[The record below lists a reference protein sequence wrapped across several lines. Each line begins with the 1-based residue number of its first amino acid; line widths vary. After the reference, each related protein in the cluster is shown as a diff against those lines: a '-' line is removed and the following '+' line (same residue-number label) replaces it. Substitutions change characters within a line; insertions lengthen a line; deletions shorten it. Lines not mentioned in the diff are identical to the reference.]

1 MMMVQAVVLM
11 VSRLKTELIRTLVLS
26 LRSPTS
32 CADWHLKRSK
42 SRPQV
47 AQSPWKTDESK
58 QNSAKPFKHK
68 KAQRI
73 AQANKSHWC
82 ESMQNLIAQQP
93 EDYVKSAMKVIAAN
107 VQAIAD
113 EIDYS
118 EVKTLFTGILAAQQN
133 HKRLFVMGAGRS
145 GLVVKGF
152 AMRLMHVGFNVY
164 VVGETV
170 TPAVETDD
178 LLIVI
183 SGSGETKSINEM
195 SALAKAKGTRLAA
208 VTSNRDSTLGTIS
221 DAIVVVKG
229 RTKASGMDFMERQ
242 VVGSHISFAP
252 LGTMFEISTMVFL
265 DGIIA
270 ALMEITKKSEE
281 DLKKKHATLE

>member
-1 MMMVQAVVLM
+1 
-11 VSRLKTELIRTLVLS
+11 
-26 LRSPTS
+26 
-32 CADWHLKRSK
+32 
-42 SRPQV
+42 
-47 AQSPWKTDESK
+47 
-58 QNSAKPFKHK
+58 
-68 KAQRI
+68 
-73 AQANKSHWC
+73 
-82 ESMQNLIAQQP
+82 MQNPLAQQP
-93 EDYVKSAMKVIAAN
+93 EDYVKSAMKLIAAN

-118 EVKTLFTGILAAQQN
+118 EVKALVMDILAAHQN
-133 HKRLFVMGAGRS
+133 QKRLFVMGAGRS

-152 AMRLMHVGFNVY
+152 AMRLMHLGFNVY

-178 LLIVI
+178 LLVVI

-195 SALAKAKGTRLAA
+195 SALAKAKGARLAA
-208 VTSNRDSTLGTIS
+208 VTSNKDSTLGTFS
-221 DAIVVVKG
+221 DTIVVVKG

>member
-1 MMMVQAVVLM
+1 
-11 VSRLKTELIRTLVLS
+11 
-26 LRSPTS
+26 
-32 CADWHLKRSK
+32 
-42 SRPQV
+42 
-47 AQSPWKTDESK
+47 
-58 QNSAKPFKHK
+58 
-68 KAQRI
+68 
-73 AQANKSHWC
+73 
-82 ESMQNLIAQQP
+82 MQNPIAQQP

-118 EVKTLFTGILAAQQN
+118 EVKTLVTDILAAEQN
-133 HKRLFVMGAGRS
+133 QKRLFVMGAGRS

-152 AMRLMHVGFNVY
+152 AMRLMHLGFNVY

>member
-1 MMMVQAVVLM
+1 
-11 VSRLKTELIRTLVLS
+11 
-26 LRSPTS
+26 
-32 CADWHLKRSK
+32 
-42 SRPQV
+42 
-47 AQSPWKTDESK
+47 
-58 QNSAKPFKHK
+58 
-68 KAQRI
+68 
-73 AQANKSHWC
+73 
-82 ESMQNLIAQQP
+82 MQNPSGQKP

-113 EIDYS
+113 EIDYA
-118 EVKTLFTGILAAQQN
+118 EVKTLVTDILTAHQN
-133 HKRLFVMGAGRS
+133 QKRLFVMGAGRS

-152 AMRLMHVGFNVY
+152 AMRLMHLGFNVY

-178 LLIVI
+178 LLVVV

-195 SALAKAKGTRLAA
+195 SALAKAQGTRLAA
-208 VTSNRDSTLGTIS
+208 VTSNKNSSLGTIS
-221 DAIVVVKG
+221 DTIVVVKG
-229 RTKASGMDFMERQ
+229 RTKASAMDFMARQ

-270 ALMEITKKSEE
+270 ALMETTKKSEE

>member
-1 MMMVQAVVLM
+1 
-11 VSRLKTELIRTLVLS
+11 
-26 LRSPTS
+26 
-32 CADWHLKRSK
+32 
-42 SRPQV
+42 
-47 AQSPWKTDESK
+47 
-58 QNSAKPFKHK
+58 
-68 KAQRI
+68 
-73 AQANKSHWC
+73 
-82 ESMQNLIAQQP
+82 MQNPIAQQP

-118 EVKTLFTGILAAQQN
+118 EVKTLVTDILAAQQN
-133 HKRLFVMGAGRS
+133 QKRLFVMGAGRS

-152 AMRLMHVGFNVY
+152 AMRLMHLGFNVY

-208 VTSNRDSTLGTIS
+208 VSSNKDSSLGSIS
-221 DAIVVVKG
+221 DTIVVVKG
-229 RTKASGMDFMERQ
+229 RTKTSGMDFMERQ

-270 ALMEITKKSEE
+270 ALMEITKKSED

>member
-1 MMMVQAVVLM
+1 MQ
-11 VSRLKTELIRTLVLS
+11 TP
-26 LRSPTS
+26 PTQ
-32 CADWHLKRSK
+32 K
-42 SRPQV
+42 
-47 AQSPWKTDESK
+47 
-58 QNSAKPFKHK
+58 
-68 KAQRI
+68 
-73 AQANKSHWC
+73 
-82 ESMQNLIAQQP
+82 P

-118 EVKTLFTGILAAQQN
+118 EVKTLVSDILTAHQSQ
-133 HKRLFVMGAGRS
+133 KRLFVMGAGRS

-152 AMRLMHVGFNVY
+152 AMRLMHLGFNVY

-195 SALAKAKGTRLAA
+195 SALAKAKGTRIAA
-208 VTSNRDSTLGTIS
+208 VTSNKDSSLGTIS
-221 DAIVVVKG
+221 DTIVVVKG
-229 RTKASGMDFMERQ
+229 RTKTSGMDFMERQ

-270 ALMEITKKSEE
+270 ALMEITKKSED

>member
-1 MMMVQAVVLM
+1 
-11 VSRLKTELIRTLVLS
+11 
-26 LRSPTS
+26 
-32 CADWHLKRSK
+32 
-42 SRPQV
+42 
-47 AQSPWKTDESK
+47 
-58 QNSAKPFKHK
+58 
-68 KAQRI
+68 
-73 AQANKSHWC
+73 
-82 ESMQNLIAQQP
+82 MQNPIAQQP

-118 EVKTLFTGILAAQQN
+118 EVKTLVTDILAAQQN

-152 AMRLMHVGFNVY
+152 AMRLMHLGFNVY

>member
-1 MMMVQAVVLM
+1 M
-11 VSRLKTELIRTLVLS
+11 
-26 LRSPTS
+26 
-32 CADWHLKRSK
+32 
-42 SRPQV
+42 
-47 AQSPWKTDESK
+47 QSP
-58 QNSAKPFKHK
+58 
-68 KAQRI
+68 
-73 AQANKSHWC
+73 
-82 ESMQNLIAQQP
+82 IAQQP

-118 EVKTLFTGILAAQQN
+118 EVKTLVTDILAAQQN

-152 AMRLMHVGFNVY
+152 AMRLMHLGFNVY

>member
-1 MMMVQAVVLM
+1 
-11 VSRLKTELIRTLVLS
+11 
-26 LRSPTS
+26 
-32 CADWHLKRSK
+32 
-42 SRPQV
+42 
-47 AQSPWKTDESK
+47 
-58 QNSAKPFKHK
+58 
-68 KAQRI
+68 
-73 AQANKSHWC
+73 
-82 ESMQNLIAQQP
+82 MQNPIAQQP

-118 EVKTLFTGILAAQQN
+118 EVKTLVTDILAAQQN
-133 HKRLFVMGAGRS
+133 QKRLFVMGAGRS

-152 AMRLMHVGFNVY
+152 AMRLMHLGFNVY

-208 VTSNRDSTLGTIS
+208 VTS
-221 DAIVVVKG
+221 K
-229 RTKASGMDFMERQ
+229 
-242 VVGSHISFAP
+242 
-252 LGTMFEISTMVFL
+252 
-265 DGIIA
+265 
-270 ALMEITKKSEE
+270 
-281 DLKKKHATLE
+281 

>member
-1 MMMVQAVVLM
+1 
-11 VSRLKTELIRTLVLS
+11 
-26 LRSPTS
+26 
-32 CADWHLKRSK
+32 
-42 SRPQV
+42 
-47 AQSPWKTDESK
+47 
-58 QNSAKPFKHK
+58 
-68 KAQRI
+68 
-73 AQANKSHWC
+73 
-82 ESMQNLIAQQP
+82 MQNLIAQQP

-118 EVKTLFTGILAAQQN
+118 EVKTLVTDILAAQQN
-133 HKRLFVMGAGRS
+133 QKRLFVMGAGRS

-152 AMRLMHVGFNVY
+152 AMRLMHLGFNVY

>member
-1 MMMVQAVVLM
+1 
-11 VSRLKTELIRTLVLS
+11 
-26 LRSPTS
+26 
-32 CADWHLKRSK
+32 
-42 SRPQV
+42 
-47 AQSPWKTDESK
+47 
-58 QNSAKPFKHK
+58 
-68 KAQRI
+68 
-73 AQANKSHWC
+73 
-82 ESMQNLIAQQP
+82 MQNPIAQQP

-118 EVKTLFTGILAAQQN
+118 EVKTLVTGILAAQQN

-152 AMRLMHVGFNVY
+152 AMRLMHLGFNVY

>member
-1 MMMVQAVVLM
+1 
-11 VSRLKTELIRTLVLS
+11 
-26 LRSPTS
+26 
-32 CADWHLKRSK
+32 
-42 SRPQV
+42 
-47 AQSPWKTDESK
+47 
-58 QNSAKPFKHK
+58 
-68 KAQRI
+68 
-73 AQANKSHWC
+73 
-82 ESMQNLIAQQP
+82 MQNPLAQQP
-93 EDYVKSAMKVIAAN
+93 EDYVKSAMKLIAAN

-118 EVKTLFTGILAAQQN
+118 EVKALVMDILAAHQN
-133 HKRLFVMGAGRS
+133 QKRLFVMGAGRS

-152 AMRLMHVGFNVY
+152 AMRLMHLGFNVY

-178 LLIVI
+178 LLVAI

-195 SALAKAKGTRLAA
+195 SALAKAKGARLAA
-208 VTSNRDSTLGTIS
+208 VTSNKDSTLGTFS
-221 DAIVVVKG
+221 DTIVVVKG

>member
-1 MMMVQAVVLM
+1 MSQ
-11 VSRLKTELIRTLVLS
+11 SR
-26 LRSPTS
+26 
-32 CADWHLKRSK
+32 
-42 SRPQV
+42 
-47 AQSPWKTDESK
+47 
-58 QNSAKPFKHK
+58 N
-68 KAQRI
+68 
-73 AQANKSHWC
+73 
-82 ESMQNLIAQQP
+82 MQNPVAQQP

-118 EVKTLFTGILAAQQN
+118 EVKTLVTDILAAQQN
-133 HKRLFVMGAGRS
+133 QKRLFVMGAGRS

-152 AMRLMHVGFNVY
+152 AMRLMHLGFNVY

-170 TPAVETDD
+170 TPAVETGD

-183 SGSGETKSINEM
+183 SGSGETKSIIDM

>member
-1 MMMVQAVVLM
+1 
-11 VSRLKTELIRTLVLS
+11 
-26 LRSPTS
+26 
-32 CADWHLKRSK
+32 
-42 SRPQV
+42 
-47 AQSPWKTDESK
+47 
-58 QNSAKPFKHK
+58 
-68 KAQRI
+68 
-73 AQANKSHWC
+73 
-82 ESMQNLIAQQP
+82 MQNLIAHQP
-93 EDYVKSAMKVIAAN
+93 EDYVKSEMKVIAAN

-118 EVKTLFTGILAAQQN
+118 EVKTLVTGILAAQQN

-152 AMRLMHVGFNVY
+152 AMRLMHLGFNVY

>member
-1 MMMVQAVVLM
+1 
-11 VSRLKTELIRTLVLS
+11 
-26 LRSPTS
+26 
-32 CADWHLKRSK
+32 
-42 SRPQV
+42 
-47 AQSPWKTDESK
+47 
-58 QNSAKPFKHK
+58 
-68 KAQRI
+68 
-73 AQANKSHWC
+73 
-82 ESMQNLIAQQP
+82 MQNLIAQQP

-118 EVKTLFTGILAAQQN
+118 EVKTLVTGILAAQQN

-152 AMRLMHVGFNVY
+152 AMRLMHLGFNVY

-252 LGTMFEISTMVFL
+252 HGTMFEISTMVFL

>member
-1 MMMVQAVVLM
+1 
-11 VSRLKTELIRTLVLS
+11 
-26 LRSPTS
+26 
-32 CADWHLKRSK
+32 
-42 SRPQV
+42 
-47 AQSPWKTDESK
+47 
-58 QNSAKPFKHK
+58 
-68 KAQRI
+68 
-73 AQANKSHWC
+73 
-82 ESMQNLIAQQP
+82 MQNPLAQQP
-93 EDYVKSAMKVIAAN
+93 EDYVKSAMKLIAAN

-118 EVKTLFTGILAAQQN
+118 EVKTLVMDVLAAHQN
-133 HKRLFVMGAGRS
+133 QKRLFVMGAGRS

-152 AMRLMHVGFNVY
+152 AMRLMHLGFNVY

-178 LLIVI
+178 LLVVI

-195 SALAKAKGTRLAA
+195 SALAKAKGARLAA
-208 VTSNRDSTLGTIS
+208 VTSNKDSTLGTFS
-221 DAIVVVKG
+221 DTIVVVKG

>member
-1 MMMVQAVVLM
+1 
-11 VSRLKTELIRTLVLS
+11 
-26 LRSPTS
+26 
-32 CADWHLKRSK
+32 
-42 SRPQV
+42 
-47 AQSPWKTDESK
+47 
-58 QNSAKPFKHK
+58 
-68 KAQRI
+68 
-73 AQANKSHWC
+73 
-82 ESMQNLIAQQP
+82 MQNPLAQQP
-93 EDYVKSAMKVIAAN
+93 EDYVKSAMKLIAAN

-118 EVKTLFTGILAAQQN
+118 EVKTLVMDILAAHQN
-133 HKRLFVMGAGRS
+133 QKRLFVMGAGRS

-152 AMRLMHVGFNVY
+152 AMRLMHLGFNVY

-178 LLIVI
+178 LLVVI

-221 DAIVVVKG
+221 DTIVVVKG

>member
-1 MMMVQAVVLM
+1 
-11 VSRLKTELIRTLVLS
+11 
-26 LRSPTS
+26 
-32 CADWHLKRSK
+32 
-42 SRPQV
+42 
-47 AQSPWKTDESK
+47 
-58 QNSAKPFKHK
+58 
-68 KAQRI
+68 
-73 AQANKSHWC
+73 
-82 ESMQNLIAQQP
+82 MQNLIAQQP

-152 AMRLMHVGFNVY
+152 AMRLMHLGFNVY

>member
-1 MMMVQAVVLM
+1 
-11 VSRLKTELIRTLVLS
+11 
-26 LRSPTS
+26 
-32 CADWHLKRSK
+32 
-42 SRPQV
+42 
-47 AQSPWKTDESK
+47 
-58 QNSAKPFKHK
+58 
-68 KAQRI
+68 
-73 AQANKSHWC
+73 
-82 ESMQNLIAQQP
+82 MQNPLAQQP

-118 EVKTLFTGILAAQQN
+118 DVKTLVTDILAAQQN
-133 HKRLFVMGAGRS
+133 QKRLFVMGAGRS

-152 AMRLMHVGFNVY
+152 AMRLMHLGFNVY

-178 LLIVI
+178 LLVVI

-208 VTSNRDSTLGTIS
+208 VTSNKDSTLGTIS
-221 DAIVVVKG
+221 DTIVVVKG

-242 VVGSHISFAP
+242 VIGSHISFAP